1 MKAERRIS
9 DRKMIDGVS
18 ISELTSLD
26 NYSVIA
32 NSGLIVDASSSGF
45 LILIDRN
52 DFASEDL
59 RGGLSLESLTGQ
71 QVALFLPQMNLDLD
85 GIITRAKHIGKGQFE
100 VAIQFSMEV
109 PEYWRECLVDLL
121 PDPGEFEMD

>member
-9 DRKMIDGVS
+9 DRKIIDGVS

-26 NYSVIA
+26 NYNVIA
-32 NSGLIVDASSSGF
+32 NTGLIVDASSSGF
-45 LILIDRN
+45 LIVIDRS
-52 DFASEDL
+52 DLASEEY
-59 RGGLSLESLTGQ
+59 RGGLSLESLNGQ

-85 GIITRAKHIGKGQFE
+85 GVITRAKYIGKGQFE
-100 VAIQFSMEV
+100 VSIQFSMEV

-121 PDPGEFEMD
+121 PDPGEFED